1 MKYVYLGLSWVFGG
15 LFLLMGLVSLAETPK
30 AGISLLL
37 ISLFLLPPVRNFV
50 YSKTKKEISQ
60 KHRTIAIFVLVMAFG
75 VFVNQDKA
83 NKVQEAKAQEIKAQ
97 AEKIAKIKQENIDYF
112 NANKDQI
119 LSTANN
125 EFEANNYNAVIAAS
139 SKYLVS
145 GDEELKK
152 LHSLATAELAAIK
165 KKEKTNKLLAKVKKI
180 PASEL
185 ENNNAAYKQLLALH
199 PDNTA
204 YKKKVD
210 FYTTR
215 IKEEEEKRLA
225 TAARKENI
233 EKQFSAWDGSH
244 RSLERVI
251 KEAMNDP
258 DSYEHDKTVYW
269 DRGDHLV
276 VQTTYRGKNAF
287 GGTVRNFVKA
297 KVSLSGQIL
306 QILDQT

>member
-1 MKYVYLGLSWVFGG
+1 MKYVYLGLSWVFGVV
-15 LFLLMGLVSLAETPK
+15 FLLMGLVSLAETPK
-30 AGISLLL
+30 AGISLIL

-60 KHRTIAIFVLVMAFG
+60 KHRTVAIFVLVMAFG
-75 VFVNQDKA
+75 VFVNQDNA
-83 NKVQEAKAQEIKAQ
+83 NKVLEVKAQEAKEQ
-97 AEKIAKIKQENIDYF
+97 AEQIAKVRQENIDYF

-119 LSTANN
+119 VSTAKN
-125 EFEANNYNAVIAAS
+125 EFEAKNYNAVITAS
-139 SKYLVS
+139 SKYLVA
-145 GDEELKK
+145 GDEELKR
-152 LHSLATAELAAIK
+152 LHSLASTELAAIK

-185 ENNNAAYKQLLALH
+185 ENNNAIYKQLLALH
-199 PDNTA
+199 PDNAT

-215 IKEEEEKRLA
+215 IKEEEDKRLLA
-225 TAARKENI
+225 VARKENI
-233 EKQFSAWDGSH
+233 ERQFSAWDGSH
-244 RSLERVI
+244 AKLERII

-287 GGTVRNFVKA
+287 GGTVRNFLKA
-297 KVSLSGQIL
+297 KVSLSGQVL

>member
-1 MKYVYLGLSWVFGG
+1 MKYIYLAFNWIVGV
-15 LFLLMGLVSLAETPK
+15 LFLLMGLVSLIDTPK
-30 AGISLLL
+30 AGVTLVL
-37 ISLFLLPPVRNFV
+37 ISMLLLPPVRNFV
-50 YSKTKKEISQ
+50 FSKTKKEISQ
-60 KHRTIAIFVLVMAFG
+60 KHRIVAIFALVMVFG

-83 NKVQEAKAQEIKAQ
+83 SKELEAKAQEAKAQ
-97 AEKIAKIKQENIDYF
+97 AEQIAKVRQENIDYY
-112 NANKDQI
+112 NANKNQI
-119 LSTANN
+119 ISTAKN
-125 EFEANNYNAVIAAS
+125 EFEAKNYNAVIS
-139 SKYLVS
+139 TLSKYLVS

-152 LHSLATAELAAIK
+152 LHSLASTELAAIK
-165 KKEKTNKLLAKVKKI
+165 KREKTNNLLAQVKKI

-185 ENNNAAYKQLLALH
+185 ENNNNVYKQLLALH
-199 PDNTA
+199 PDNTT

-210 FYTTR
+210 FYTAR
-215 IKEEEEKRLA
+215 IKEEEDKRI
-225 TAARKENI
+225 AAANRKSEI

-287 GGTVRNFVKA
+287 GGTVKNFVKA